1 MASSRLIVDSPP
13 LVDPHSLLNKVTFS
27 FLLKI
32 GPGGT
37 GSFEEEEFRNKHEIT
52 VNFKF
57 KLIHIESNE
66 KENVCCEIRVSINLT
81 ISL

>member
-32 GPGGT
+32 GSGGT
-37 GSFEEEEFRNKHEIT
+37 GSFEEEESRNKHEIT

-57 KLIHIESNE
+57 KFTL
-66 KENVCCEIRVSINLT
+66 KATRRRMFVVKLGCQ
-81 ISL
+81 